1 MFWAEPGFRGGVLQ
15 PLEEINLRYVAITRA
30 ETTCSS
36 GQWPAPMFSGLADYV
51 RRHPRFLTLEEATEL
66 RTRAASG
73 AVPVDPPV
81 QAAPRSAEPES
92 TAAVDVAALVSA
104 YTKSYPLLRW
114 DLLAERFQQEGGDV
128 GALLRGHPLQSAQ
141 RLVAAF
147 VDALA
152 AGGKNKDAVEQEPTP
167 ASEVSAAAPEQE
179 PPNPALPD
187 LISAEYGLAPVVMQE
202 RFNSSGW
209 SEVGRVQIACP
220 RCATKPMV
228 AFNRPRTTQTFD
240 QWYRQDWALFCTN
253 CALLSEAEDA
263 VRRRLGRRVRATT

>member
-1 MFWAEPGFRGGVLQ
+1 VAEV
-15 PLEEINLRYVAITRA
+15 
-30 ETTCSS
+30 
-36 GQWPAPMFSGLADYV
+36 
-51 RRHPRFLTLEEATEL
+51 
-66 RTRAASG
+66 
-73 AVPVDPPV
+73 
-81 QAAPRSAEPES
+81 
-92 TAAVDVAALVSA
+92 VSA

-152 AGGKNKDAVEQEPTP
+152 AGGQNKDAVEEEPTP
-167 ASEVSAAAPEQE
+167 ASEVSAAPEQE

-263 VRRRLGRRVRATT
+263 QKLRVQKPQRGGPEVLAVIRSART